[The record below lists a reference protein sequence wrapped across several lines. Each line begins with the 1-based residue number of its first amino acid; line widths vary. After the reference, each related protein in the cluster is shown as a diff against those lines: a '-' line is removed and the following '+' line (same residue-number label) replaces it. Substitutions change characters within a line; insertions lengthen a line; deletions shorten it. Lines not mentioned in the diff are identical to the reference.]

1 MNNKEL
7 KLMDNYDIGI
17 VVGINVCFPGKVD
30 CIQSAVYHFSKFFNL
45 EHFDFVLNHKNMPY
59 DEVLDEKLHEYSELF
74 EWKHNILY
82 LTEKG
87 QKAYDLICSHM
98 KIQEFKRSINETNLN
113 EACAILFPIIIHS
126 SQKPILDEA
135 TRKWVEATI
144 NYLDKFYPE
153 DIFTGK
159 SGDKGSLAIKLI
171 RDALKS
177 GDEVQ

>member
-1 MNNKEL
+1 MTN
-7 KLMDNYDIGI
+7 
-17 VVGINVCFPGKVD
+17 
-30 CIQSAVYHFSKFFNL
+30 QR
-45 EHFDFVLNHKNMPY
+45 
-59 DEVLDEKLHEYSELF
+59 
-74 EWKHNILY
+74 ILRN
-82 LTEKG
+82 
-87 QKAYDLICSHM
+87 S
-98 KIQEFKRSINETNLN
+98 KRSISETNLN

-144 NYLDKFYPE
+144 NLLDKFYPA

>member
-7 KLMDNYDIGI
+7 ELMDNYDIGI
-17 VVGINVCFPGKVD
+17 VIGINVCFPGRGD
-30 CIQSAVYHFSKFFNL
+30 CIQNAVYHFSKFFNL
-45 EHFDFVLNHKNMPY
+45 EDFHFVLNHNNMPY

-74 EWKHNILY
+74 ERKHGIFY

-87 QKAYDLICSHM
+87 LKANDLISSHM

-126 SQKPILDEA
+126 SQKPILDEE
-135 TRKWVEATI
+135 TRKWVEATV
-144 NYLDKFYPE
+144 NLLDKFYPE

-159 SGDKGSLAIKLI
+159 SGDKGPVAIKVVRENL
-171 RDALKS
+171 
-177 GDEVQ
+177 EVKK